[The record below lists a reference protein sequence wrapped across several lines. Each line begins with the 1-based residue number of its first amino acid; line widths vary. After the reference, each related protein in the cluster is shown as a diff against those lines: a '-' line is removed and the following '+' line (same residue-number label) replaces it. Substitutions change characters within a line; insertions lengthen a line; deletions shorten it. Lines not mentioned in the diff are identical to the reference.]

1 MYEFELLF
9 TVLVNSKQEFQNL
22 ISWDVIFCLLHSN
35 LKESSNVMFSVFDRV
50 QN

>member
-1 MYEFELLF
+1 MYKFELLF

-22 ISWDVIFCLLHSN
+22 ISWDVTFCLPHSN
-35 LKESSNVMFSVFDRV
+35 LKEFSNVIFRVFDSV